1 MFNQYQ
7 SINPEKQRMESLKR
21 ILTNV
26 RDTQEHV
33 QKNGKDARFVRLNVK
48 EFQET
53 TSVLRVQWNFGD
65 PRTTKSSMIPWN
77 FGESWWRTS
86 RITNNSREYYVGGCT
101 RYKFASIPHIEF
113 VDEFKDVG
121 SKAILFPVLT
131 KVFKEL
137 VQVSNV
143 RILIIHN
150 TSKFNVKFSSI

>member
-53 TSVLRVQWNFGD
+53 TSVLRVQ
-65 PRTTKSSMIPWN
+65 
-77 FGESWWRTS
+77 
-86 RITNNSREYYVGGCT
+86 
-101 RYKFASIPHIEF
+101 
-113 VDEFKDVG
+113 
-121 SKAILFPVLT
+121 
-131 KVFKEL
+131 
-137 VQVSNV
+137 
-143 RILIIHN
+143 
-150 TSKFNVKFSSI
+150 